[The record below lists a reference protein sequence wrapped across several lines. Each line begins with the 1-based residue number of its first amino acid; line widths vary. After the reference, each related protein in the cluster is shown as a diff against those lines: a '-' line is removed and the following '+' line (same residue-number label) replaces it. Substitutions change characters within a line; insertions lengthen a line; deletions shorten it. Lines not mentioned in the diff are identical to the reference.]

1 MATDANLGTLT
12 DLSGTWI
19 DRVHA
24 RKAPEG
30 IILDMDRS
38 ESPTHGEQE
47 GSAWNGHFGCTCYHP
62 LFLFNQFGDLER
74 SMLRSGNVHSAE
86 DWRLVLEP
94 VVGRYRDR
102 GIILYF
108 RADAAFAKPEI
119 YELLEAEGVRYAI
132 RLPANQVLQRRIG
145 HLLTRPVGRPPKQPI
160 VSYASFHYQAAGW
173 TRARRVVA
181 KVEWRQG
188 ELYPRV
194 GFIVTNLTRP
204 NKHVV
209 KFYNGRGT
217 AEQWI
222 RDGRAV
228 RGRADRRRAGAASGS

>member
-1 MATDANLGTLT
+1 MSLRN
-12 DLSGTWI
+12 SG
-19 DRVHA
+19 R
-24 RKAPEG
+24 
-30 IILDMDRS
+30 RS
-38 ESPTHGEQE
+38 S
-47 GSAWNGHFGCTCYHP
+47 S
-62 LFLFNQFGDLER
+62 
-74 SMLRSGNVHSAE
+74 
-86 DWRLVLEP
+86 
-94 VVGRYRDR
+94 
-102 GIILYF
+102 
-108 RADAAFAKPEI
+108 
-119 YELLEAEGVRYAI
+119 
-132 RLPANQVLQRRIG
+132 IG